1 MKPAKSGTRKQR
13 IILYYTIAVV
23 IPGIILGFMAYRGI
37 LNDQMLREQ
46 ESRRKL
52 EGDSRLFFTAID
64 SGLSRLMDRQ
74 LADTVSLR
82 QSDPA
87 VLALFVR
94 DTAGSTRLISHSLLY
109 IPDPLSRKT
118 EPTAFSRGRLD
129 EGARFEFQEQKLP
142 EALDIYKG
150 IATTAIHPT
159 EKDLA
164 FIALARVYKK
174 LNQTDKAVATYLD
187 IRDNHAGCLL
197 NGQIPLGLTADLE
210 MTRISFQARDT
221 SGFRDNALHLMNQL
235 LHPVCEYDVNQF
247 DLFFQS
253 LKGLI
258 PEGDHSLDSLI
269 VEIERRKV
277 YTDYL
282 IRLINETDLVL
293 SSRNNPNLASRGGNL
308 QIPLQIN
315 EFDLVVNK
323 QIFRNGSEG
332 YMVTDFTRFLESA
345 ADRLIMGIDPESK
358 IGFEVRNAN
367 DSLIYQK
374 KSSQKNGSLA
384 YVFPDNLPPWRLLLT
399 ETPTGFFSALV
410 TSGRGLYISI
420 FILIMFLMV
429 LGLVFTIF
437 TLNQELRLNKL
448 KSEFISNV
456 SHELKSPLTS
466 IRQMTE
472 MLDQDRVR
480 SEARKKEYYTS
491 MVEQSVH
498 LSHLIDNILDFS
510 RMEDDRKK
518 YRFEEHDLND
528 LLVRFLEG
536 ARERITETGI
546 KIRYTHPD
554 EVPLIQVD
562 KDAILQVFYNL
573 VDNAV
578 KYSGTSKLVEVFL
591 LVNPENLIIRVQD
604 HGMGIPKRDQEKI
617 FERFYRCEE
626 AQAQGIKG
634 SGIGLTIVRRI
645 VEAHHG
651 ELTLESTLGAGS
663 TFSVYLPINQTHES

>member
-13 IILYYTIAVV
+13 IIRYYTIAVV

-52 EGDSRLFFTAID
+52 EGDSRLFFAAID
-64 SGLSRLMDRQ
+64 SGLIRFMHRQ
-74 LADTVSLR
+74 LADPETEKKKN
-82 QSDPA
+82 PA
-87 VLALFVR
+87 LLALFVR
-94 DTAGSTRLISHSLLY
+94 DSIGSTHLKSHHLLY
-109 IPDPLSRKT
+109 LTEELRRKT
-118 EPTAFSRGRLD
+118 ETVPFSRQRLD
-129 EGARFEFQEQKLP
+129 EGARLEFQEQKLP
-142 EALDIYKG
+142 DAMGIYKEV
-150 IATTAIHPT
+150 AASDSHPG
-159 EKDLA
+159 EKDLSL
-164 FIALARVYKK
+164 IALARVYKK
-174 LNQTDKAVATYLD
+174 LNQTDKAVATYTE

-210 MTRISFQARDT
+210 MTRISLQARD
-221 SGFRDNALHLMNQL
+221 SAGFRVHALHLLGQL
-235 LHPVCEYDVNQF
+235 LHPVSEYDVNQF
-247 DLFFQS
+247 DLFYQS

-258 PEGDHSLDSLI
+258 PDGDHTLDSLI
-269 VEIERRKV
+269 LEIEHRKAH
-277 YTDYL
+277 TDYL

-293 SSRNNPNLASRGGNL
+293 SSRNNLNLASRDGNL

-315 EFDLVVNK
+315 EFDLVVNN
-323 QIFRNGSEG
+323 QTLGNGSQG
-332 YMVTDFTRFLESA
+332 FMVTDFTLFLESE
-345 ADRLIMGIDPESK
+345 ADSLVSRIDPDSK

-374 KSSQKNGSLA
+374 KNNQKNGSLA
-384 YVFPDNLPPWRLLLT
+384 YLFPEDLPRWKLLLT
-399 ETPTGFFSALV
+399 ETPTGFFSVLV
-410 TSGRGLYISI
+410 TSGRGLYVSV

-480 SEARKKEYYTS
+480 TDARKKEYYTS

-518 YRFEEHDLND
+518 YRFEEVNLND
-528 LLVRFLEG
+528 LLRGFLDG
-536 ARERITETGI
+536 ARERITETGF

-554 EVPLIQVD
+554 EVPLISVD

-578 KYSGTSKLVEVFL
+578 KYSGTSKIVEVFL
-591 LVNPENLIIRVQD
+591 LVNPDGFVIRVQD
-604 HGMGIPKRDQEKI
+604 HGIGIPKREQEKI

-626 AQAQGIKG
+626 AHVQGIKG

-651 ELTLESTLGAGS
+651 ELTLESTPGEGS
-663 TFSVYLPINQTHES
+663 TFSIYLPTNQIHE